1 MAFTAT
7 QYLFKASFISAT
19 TADTVGC
26 YTVPAST
33 RGMIL
38 GLTLANSATSNAMNY
53 ADIGINTGATG
64 GTFYIAAKTPIPPGG
79 SVVAV
84 GVEKHVLPT
93 GGSIR
98 VTAYATTGID
108 AVATI
113 VEIT

>member
-7 QYLFKASFISAT
+7 PYLFEASVITAT
-19 TADTVGC
+19 TANIVGG
-26 YTVPAST
+26 YTVPANT
-33 RGMIL
+33 RGMII

-53 ADIGINTGATG
+53 ADIGLHDGSQAY
-64 GTFYIAAKTPIPPGG
+64 FIASKTPIPPGG
-79 SVVAV
+79 SVVAI

-98 VTAYATTGID
+98 VTAYGTGGLD
-108 AVATI
+108 ALAPI

>member
-7 QYLFKASFISAT
+7 QYLLNVSQITAT
-19 TADTVGC
+19 TAAMVGS

-33 RGMIL
+33 KGMIV

-53 ADIGINTGATG
+53 ADIGLYNGSQAY
-64 GTFYIAAKTPIPPGG
+64 FIARKTPVPPGG

-84 GVEKHVLPT
+84 GVEKHVLPS
-93 GGSIR
+93 GGWIQ
-98 VTAYATTGID
+98 VTAYTTTGLD
-108 AVATI
+108 AIATI

>member
-7 QYLFKASFISAT
+7 QYLFKASIITAT
-19 TADTVGC
+19 TANTVGS

-53 ADIGINTGATG
+53 ADIGINNGTT
-64 GTFYIAAKTPIPPGG
+64 TFYVAVKTPIPPGG

-93 GGSIR
+93 GGSIQ

>member
-1 MAFTAT
+1 VT
-7 QYLFKASFISAT
+7 AT
-19 TADTVGC
+19 TAATVGS

-38 GLTLANSATSNAMNY
+38 GLTLANSATSNAINY
-53 ADIGINTGATG
+53 ADIGLNDGSTTYFVAR
-64 GTFYIAAKTPIPPGG
+64 KTPIPPGG

-93 GGSIR
+93 GGSIQ
-98 VTAYATTGID
+98 VIAYATGGLD
-108 AVATI
+108 AIATI

>member
-7 QYLFKASFISAT
+7 QYLLNVSQITAT
-19 TADTVGC
+19 TAATVGS

-33 RGMIL
+33 KGMIV

-53 ADIGINTGATG
+53 ADIGLYNGSQTY
-64 GTFYIAAKTPIPPGG
+64 FIARKTPVPPGG

-84 GVEKHVLPT
+84 GVEKHVLPS
-93 GGSIR
+93 GGSIQ
-98 VTAYATTGID
+98 VTAYTTTGLD
-108 AVATI
+108 AIATI

>member
-19 TADTVGC
+19 TANTVGS

-38 GLTLANSATSNAMNY
+38 GLTVANSATSNAMNY
-53 ADIGINTGATG
+53 ADIGIYNGVDT
-64 GTFYIAAKTPIPPGG
+64 YIIAKKTPIPPGG

-93 GGSIR
+93 GGSIQ
-98 VTAYATTGID
+98 VTAYGTTGID

>member
-19 TADTVGC
+19 TANTVGS

-38 GLTLANSATSNAMNY
+38 GLTVANSATSNAMNY
-53 ADIGINTGATG
+53 ADI
-64 GTFYIAAKTPIPPGG
+64 YIIAKKTPVPPGG

-84 GVEKHVLPT
+84 GIEKHVLPT
-93 GGSIR
+93 GGSIQ
-98 VTAYATTGID
+98 VTAYGTTGID

>member
-7 QYLFKASFISAT
+7 QYLFKASSVTAT
-19 TADTVGC
+19 TAATVGS

-38 GLTLANSATSNAMNY
+38 GLTLANSATSNAINY
-53 ADIGINTGATG
+53 ADINLSDGSNA
-64 GTFYIAAKTPIPPGG
+64 FSVARKTPIPPGG

-93 GGSIR
+93 GGSIQII
-98 VTAYATTGID
+98 AYATGGLD
-108 AVATI
+108 AIATI

>member
-7 QYLFKASFISAT
+7 QYLLNVSQITAT
-19 TADTVGC
+19 TAVTVGS

-33 RGMIL
+33 RGMII

-53 ADIGINTGATG
+53 ADIGLYNGSQTYFVAR
-64 GTFYIAAKTPIPPGG
+64 KTPVPPGG

-93 GGSIR
+93 GGSIQ
-98 VTAYATTGID
+98 VTAYTTTGLD
-108 AVATI
+108 AIATI

>member
-7 QYLFKASFISAT
+7 QYLFKASILTAT
-19 TADTVGC
+19 TAATVGS

-53 ADIGINTGATG
+53 ADIGLNDGSTTYFVAR
-64 GTFYIAAKTPIPPGG
+64 KTPVPPGG

-93 GGSIR
+93 GGSIQI
-98 VTAYATTGID
+98 TAYTTTGLD
-108 AVATI
+108 AIATI

>member
-7 QYLFKASFISAT
+7 QYLLNVSQITAT
-19 TADTVGC
+19 TAVTVGS

-33 RGMIL
+33 KGMIV

-53 ADIGINTGATG
+53 ADIGLYNGSQTY
-64 GTFYIAAKTPIPPGG
+64 FIARKTPVPPGG

-93 GGSIR
+93 GGSIQI
-98 VTAYATTGID
+98 TAYATGGLD
-108 AVATI
+108 AIATI

>member
-1 MAFTAT
+1 MSFTAT

-19 TADTVGC
+19 TANTVGS

-38 GLTLANSATSNAMNY
+38 GLTVANSATSNAMNY
-53 ADIGINTGATG
+53 ADIGLYDGSTTYYVAR
-64 GTFYIAAKTPIPPGG
+64 KTPVPPGG

-93 GGSIR
+93 GGSIQ
-98 VTAYATTGID
+98 VVAYATTGID